1 MISAVSTLV
10 SFVFVGALWGCT
22 NPFIK
27 LGSNDDVMYTRKDN
41 SIGEYVNQLVGLVKN
56 WQFVLPFI
64 MNQSGSV
71 AYVYLLSSTDI
82 SNAVPICNS
91 LTFVFTAIT
100 SRLLGEKLQRPACD
114 NEEDDDMND
123 TIDVTP
129 DQQPKSVTTD
139 PRVDKLWGDMNAST
153 TVSKTAVDRTAKL
166 LGGLTAKTKHSSR
179 RMKKGNN
186 KRKAHDFIM
195 PILSVDVERS
205 RKDMDE
211 VATSKL
217 KVDRVIKFAGKKY
230 SVAATATRP
239 AKKEKG
245 LDKVLDALVE
255 PKKVSTIEK
264 SSLDWD
270 KFKEKEGI
278 EEELTQYTKDGYIEK
293 QQFLQRLDLKRFE
306 IEKAERD
313 KQRKLQQQQP

>member
-100 SRLLGEKLQRPACD
+100 SRLLGEKLQRPA
-114 NEEDDDMND
+114 
-123 TIDVTP
+123 
-129 DQQPKSVTTD
+129 
-139 PRVDKLWGDMNAST
+139 ST
-153 TVSKTAVDRTAKL
+153 YTGMLLIL
-166 LGGLTAKTKHSSR
+166 LG
-179 RMKKGNN
+179 
-186 KRKAHDFIM
+186 
-195 PILSVDVERS
+195 
-205 RKDMDE
+205 
-211 VATSKL
+211 VAICFNS
-217 KVDRVIKFAGKKY
+217 
-230 SVAATATRP
+230 
-239 AKKEKG
+239 
-245 LDKVLDALVE
+245 
-255 PKKVSTIEK
+255 
-264 SSLDWD
+264 
-270 KFKEKEGI
+270 
-278 EEELTQYTKDGYIEK
+278 K
-293 QQFLQRLDLKRFE
+293 QQM
-306 IEKAERD
+306 
-313 KQRKLQQQQP
+313 P